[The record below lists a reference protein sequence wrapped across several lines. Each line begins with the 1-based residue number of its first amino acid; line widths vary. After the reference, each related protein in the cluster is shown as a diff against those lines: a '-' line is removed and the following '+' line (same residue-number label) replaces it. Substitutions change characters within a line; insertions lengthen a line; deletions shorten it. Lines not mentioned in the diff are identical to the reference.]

1 MIQMRQMHADCFV
14 NRPEQD
20 IQRHSIKNFVNVA
33 SHLKRE
39 IFEILIQQKRVI
51 KSYHKLHTMVFILEC
66 NPIAPPKLKLLPSPL
81 HS

>member
-1 MIQMRQMHADCFV
+1 MRRMYADCFV

-66 NPIAPPKLKLLPSPL
+66 NPIVTPPKLKLLPSPL